1 MAEATTK
8 VCSKCKEE
16 KPLSKYHKDKD
27 KTLGVKSA
35 CKECLKPYFK
45 AYNKDYYERNKDRM
59 KVQQINYYNSNKE
72 VVNERHRKHYHENK
86 DANREKKKKYAK
98 ENRHLYNANHA
109 RRKSLQAQ
117 SVPKHLRKC
126 PKEKHSLSSVYL
138 LAKIISQHTGVL
150 HHVDHMWPISD
161 GGPHWSGN
169 LQIITATDNFKKN
182 ATVCE
187 DVKRTVKE
195 SLEWEIQRYNNE
207 KSDTRNS

>member
-27 KTLGVKSA
+27 RTLGVKSA

-72 VVNERHRKHYHENK
+72 VVNERHRKHY
-86 DANREKKKKYAK
+86 
-98 ENRHLYNANHA
+98 
-109 RRKSLQAQ
+109 
-117 SVPKHLRKC
+117 
-126 PKEKHSLSSVYL
+126 
-138 LAKIISQHTGVL
+138 
-150 HHVDHMWPISD
+150 
-161 GGPHWSGN
+161 
-169 LQIITATDNFKKN
+169 
-182 ATVCE
+182 
-187 DVKRTVKE
+187 
-195 SLEWEIQRYNNE
+195 NE